1 MTDIDK
7 RRSQGSK
14 LKFNTPASFVQ
25 GIKDMFS
32 VRRVDP
38 EGWVATDFWWHA
50 WNRHMFIFFCFVQ
63 GKTQPGPSSMKL
75 RPCFCNQN
83 HGGWHHR
90 VQKFARQPCVTSV
103 GNVTVMV

>member
-1 MTDIDK
+1 
-7 RRSQGSK
+7 

-32 VRRVDP
+32 VRRLDP

-50 WNRHMFIFFCFVQ
+50 WNRHMFIFLFGA
-63 GKTQPGPSSMKL
+63 GKNTAGAVWHEIEAVLLQPKSWRMAS
-75 RPCFCNQN
+75 
-83 HGGWHHR
+83 HESR
-90 VQKFARQPCVTSV
+90 VQKFARQLCVTNV